1 MKIIETLE
9 QGTPEWL
16 EIRSKYLT
24 GTDAYSF
31 VIKEIPVEQI
41 LVNKT
46 NNLFTGN
53 YYTRRGQELEPTN
66 RYIWSQVNGLEVRT
80 LGFICSDRF
89 QIAGYSPDGLV
100 YQDNKPVGLIECKS
114 FNEVRHLKNYE
125 YAETA
130 ILLQMEWGM
139 FVTGLPWCDLC
150 LYNPDIQDVKQ
161 QWLCKRYYATEAI
174 QDRCYQLCEKYE
186 KHTRLKP

>member
-1 MKIIETLE
+1 MRIIEKLE

-46 NNLFTGN
+46 NNSFTGN

-66 RYIWSQVNGLEVRT
+66 RYSWSQVNGLEVRT
-80 LGFICSDRF
+80 LGFSCSDRF

-125 YAETA
+125 YAASA
-130 ILLQMEWGM
+130 I
-139 FVTGLPWCDLC
+139 
-150 LYNPDIQDVKQ
+150 
-161 QWLCKRYYATEAI
+161 
-174 QDRCYQLCEKYE
+174 
-186 KHTRLKP
+186 